1 MKFNRHQ
8 CKVPYVSSKKK
19 KKAPTSQAQDEE
31 ALFETVSEKLTLECT
46 RQLVLCASGWPSV
59 KESDA
64 GSLNEDCVHKERG
77 MMLFLLIIHNNS

>member
-8 CKVPYVSSKKK
+8 CKVPYVGSKK

-31 ALFETVSEKLTLECT
+31 ALFETVSKKLTLKCT
-46 RQLVLCASGWPSV
+46 RQSVLCASGWPSV

-64 GSLNEDCVHKERG
+64 GSLNEECVHKEDDVV
-77 MMLFLLIIHNNS
+77 LVNNS